1 MFPDILGLERAL
13 PWLAAAF
20 TGGYLAGS
28 IPFGI
33 LVARMFGLEDLR
45 KIGSGNIGATNVLRT
60 GNKAAAGLTLAL
72 DLLKGLAAAALGAEW
87 GPLASAAAGAGAAV
101 GHCLPV
107 WLAFRGGKGV
117 ATSFGALIIWNWEA
131 AIIALVAWLV
141 LFAALRI
148 ASVAS
153 LAGCIVAPLAL
164 AALNEWDFVP
174 AAVLASL
181 LVIAR
186 HKDNIG
192 RLMRGEEKPI
202 RLGSGPRP

>member
-1 MFPDILGLERAL
+1 MLPDILGLERAL

-20 TGGYLAGS
+20 AGGYLLGS

-33 LVARMFGLEDLR
+33 LVARVFGLEDLR
-45 KIGSGNIGATNVLRT
+45 KVGSGNIGATNVLRT

-72 DLLKGLAAAALGAEW
+72 DLLKGLAAAGLGAEW
-87 GPLASAAAGAGAAV
+87 GPLASAAAGAGAAI

-117 ATSFGALIIWNWEA
+117 ATSFGALIVWNWEA
-131 AIIALVAWLV
+131 AIIALAAWLV
-141 LFAALRI
+141 LLAALRI
-148 ASVAS
+148 VSVAS
-153 LAGCIVAPLAL
+153 LAGCIVAPAAL
-164 AALNEWDFVP
+164 VALNEWDFLP

-181 LVIAR
+181 LVIVR

-192 RLMRGEEKPI
+192 RLLRGEEKPI
-202 RLGSGPRP
+202 RFGSRQ

>member
-1 MFPDILGLERAL
+1 MLPDILGLERAL

-20 TGGYLAGS
+20 AGGYLAGS

-33 LVARMFGLEDLR
+33 LVARAFGLADIR

-72 DLLKGLAAAALGAEW
+72 DLFKGLAAALLGAEW
-87 GPLASAAAGAGAAV
+87 GPLASAAAGAGAAI

-117 ATSFGALIIWNWEA
+117 ATSFGALLVWNWEA
-131 AIIALVAWLV
+131 ALIALAVWAVA
-141 LFAALRI
+141 FAALRI
-148 ASVAS
+148 VSIAS
-153 LAGCIVAPLAL
+153 LIGCLVAPVAL

-174 AAVLASL
+174 AAAVASL
-181 LVIAR
+181 IVIIR

-192 RLMRGEEKPI
+192 RLLRGEEKPLRI
-202 RLGSGPRP
+202 RRRE

>member
-1 MFPDILGLERAL
+1 MLPDILGLERAL

-20 TGGYLAGS
+20 AGGYLAGS

-33 LVARMFGLEDLR
+33 LVARAFGLEDIR

-72 DLLKGLAAAALGAEW
+72 DLFKGLAAALLGAEW
-87 GPLASAAAGAGAAV
+87 GPLASAAAGAGAAI

-117 ATSFGALIIWNWEA
+117 ATSFGALLVWNWEA
-131 AIIALVAWLV
+131 ALIALAVWAIA
-141 LFAALRI
+141 FAALRI
-148 ASVAS
+148 VSIAS
-153 LAGCIVAPLAL
+153 LIGCLVAPVAL

-174 AAVLASL
+174 AAAVASL
-181 LVIAR
+181 IVIIR

-192 RLMRGEEKPI
+192 RLLRGEEKPLRI
-202 RLGSGPRP
+202 RRRE

>member
-1 MFPDILGLERAL
+1 MLPDILGLERAL

-20 TGGYLAGS
+20 AGGYLAGS

-33 LVARMFGLEDLR
+33 LVARAFGLEDIR

-60 GNKAAAGLTLAL
+60 GNKAAAVLTLAL
-72 DLLKGLAAAALGAEW
+72 DLFKGLAAALLGAEW
-87 GPLASAAAGAGAAV
+87 GPLASAAAGAGAAI

-117 ATSFGALIIWNWEA
+117 ATSFGALVVWNWEA
-131 AIIALVAWLV
+131 ALIALAVWAIA
-141 LFAALRI
+141 FAALRI
-148 ASVAS
+148 VSVAS
-153 LAGCIVAPLAL
+153 LIGCLVAPVAL

-174 AAVLASL
+174 AAVVASL
-181 LVIAR
+181 IVIIR

-192 RLMRGEEKPI
+192 RILRGEEKPFRI
-202 RLGSGPRP
+202 RRKE